1 MVGRSSNGH
10 SSRVRDV
17 VFERSFEFMAQ
28 LLRIDAETLDE
39 KLEGLILTLPGYQS
53 YFQLCFEMTKANY
66 SMRQYMGGQP
76 TLVVWFTFDANAV
89 HLRFITRALPEDD
102 AD

>member
-39 KLEGLILTLPGYQS
+39 KLEGLIFNIARIPRAISS
-53 YFQLCFEMTKANY
+53 YVSK
-66 SMRQYMGGQP
+66 
-76 TLVVWFTFDANAV
+76 
-89 HLRFITRALPEDD
+89 
-102 AD
+102 